1 MTDFN
6 VGTEPP
12 REPVGMKIVGVGVI
26 LSCLLLSI
34 LFGWGIYLHLTA
46 EPCDCTDVLEQ
57 QTTGALPDTIPS
69 ANRTD

>member
-12 REPVGMKIVGVGVI
+12 REPAGMKIVGVGVI
-26 LSCLLLSI
+26 LSCLLLSA

-46 EPCDCTDVLEQ
+46 EPCTCVDVSQ
-57 QTTGALPDTIPS
+57 Q
-69 ANRTD
+69 